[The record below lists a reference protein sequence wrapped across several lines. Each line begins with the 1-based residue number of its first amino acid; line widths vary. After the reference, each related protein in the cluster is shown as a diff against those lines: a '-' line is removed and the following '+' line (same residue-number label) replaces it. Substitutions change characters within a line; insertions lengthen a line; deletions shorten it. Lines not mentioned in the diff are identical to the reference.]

1 MIERRADSKPKLCG
15 KTSRSNIR
23 RLVESGEIIRT
34 ARGLYRLS
42 EKHFSENISLAEV
55 ATLAPRAVFCLF
67 TALVFHKFTVQVAPE
82 VCIAIEGTGQ
92 KPKIS
97 TGKTRVYRFSG
108 DVFGSGIEEHR
119 VDGVKIRVY
128 SPAKT
133 VADCFKM
140 RNKVGLD
147 VAIEALRTKKQLP
160 PKFIK
165 WLGYVESTESF
176 EPIWRWRF
184 FHDKVCNKQTT
195 FSCGQGEQNCVNY
208 QNRL

>member
-1 MIERRADSKPKLCG
+1 MIHTKQSQTIKLLRKKG
-15 KTSRSNIR
+15 IIRSYELDAAGISRSNIR
-23 RLVESGEIIRT
+23 RLVESGKVIRA

-42 EKHFSENISLAEV
+42 ENHFSENISLAEV

-67 TALVFHKFTVQVAPE
+67 TALVFHKITVQVAPE

-97 TGKTRVYRFSG
+97 TVKTRVYRFSG

-140 RNKVGLD
+140 RNKIGLD
-147 VAIEALRTKKQLP
+147 VAIEALQDALRTKKTT
-160 PKFIK
+160 
-165 WLGYVESTESF
+165 STEIHKMARICRVDRIIRPYM
-176 EPIWRWRF
+176 EMA
-184 FHDKVCNKQTT
+184 V
-195 FSCGQGEQNCVNY
+195 FS
-208 QNRL
+208 